1 MPAKQLSHLEAPE
14 SALYLPAGH
23 DVQLAASEEVDPSAP
38 YVPAAHTKPEHVE
51 APESALY
58 FPASQLVQEVAPEVA
73 AENFP
78 AKNHRTITMR
88 ESCTCCVS
96 CTGEWERNL
105 LHRSYKSESHH
116 STDQLVLLRST
127 PVTHTTHTRTLSMNT
142 AGHGISAWG
151 SGHTS
156 IHARGTREDTRGLTH
171 IYTQDAQ
178 QFT

>member
-1 MPAKQLSHLEAPE
+1 MYILCLRACVCACVRAGVCVCVSSRYTPTAAE
-14 SALYLPAGH
+14 YLPASQ

-58 FPASQLVQEVAPEVA
+58 FPASQSVQEVAPEVA

-96 CTGEWERNL
+96 STGERQRNL
-105 LHRSYKSESHH
+105 LHRSYKSEIHH

-127 PVTHTTHTRTLSMNT
+127 PMTHTTHTPV
-142 AGHGISAWG
+142 HC
-151 SGHTS
+151 
-156 IHARGTREDTRGLTH
+156 
-171 IYTQDAQ
+171 Q
-178 QFT
+178 